1 MAGKKTNKSSKTDH
15 VLNLISGM
23 SPNQEDSSPSEEK
36 DAGRTSPAQEVP
48 AKEAA
53 PQESPA
59 KEPAA
64 EPQSP
69 ETPSQAAPTP
79 YRAAPILEVARTN
92 HEALSETVHQALEDA
107 LQEELREEELREEKL
122 KEEKER
128 EEKLREKEKQH
139 SAEQAIQAEKETSP
153 ASPDTHD
160 PQPNAAA
167 EQEIPD
173 WDAAKQPETEIV
185 NVMQILVSENI
196 DRYVDMFDVCR
207 CSRCMADVQA
217 LALTNLPAKYVVM
230 DHGKLSSMLGYYRHS
245 FSSAVMIE
253 LTKACNIVKQ
263 NPHHKL

>member
-1 MAGKKTNKSSKTDH
+1 MR
-15 VLNLISGM
+15 L
-23 SPNQEDSSPSEEK
+23 
-36 DAGRTSPAQEVP
+36 PAQTTRHFR
-48 AKEAA
+48 K
-53 PQESPA
+53 
-59 KEPAA
+59 
-64 EPQSP
+64 
-69 ETPSQAAPTP
+69 P
-79 YRAAPILEVARTN
+79 YT
-92 HEALSETVHQALEDA
+92 SALEDA
-107 LQEELREEELREEKL
+107 LQEELREEGLREEEL

>member
-1 MAGKKTNKSSKTDH
+1 MAGKKTSKSSKTDH

-107 LQEELREEELREEKL
+107 LQEELREEELREEEL

-196 DRYVDMFDVCR
+196 DRYVYMFDVCR